1 MKYEKDL
8 SMTETHRL
16 KNAIILIQT
25 ILSFL
30 LSRKIIKIFNSTS
43 HKKKKGKKR
52 KEQKHNPTSKT
63 FLNLLKKFH

>member
-1 MKYEKDL
+1 MKYEKEH

-52 KEQKHNPTSKT
+52 KE
-63 FLNLLKKFH
+63 